1 MHNDLENLKQL
12 VVELRKVRKLKFHGT
27 YYNFGVRSSNAGNM
41 KIKNSV
47 KNQVGDIHWHRKLS
61 GGCPSSLL
69 FFDDMFT
76 HSEYSCTDF
85 VMLYTDALIYKRNVF
100 AVGRILDT
108 TIKVSDR
115 TVSEY

>member
-1 MHNDLENLKQL
+1 MFDMTKKTEMWAPQETSKCVHPSMAETVSDMINRLYFL
-12 VVELRKVRKLKFHGT
+12 
-27 YYNFGVRSSNAGNM
+27 AGNM

-76 HSEYSCTDF
+76 HSEYGCTDF

-108 TIKVSDR
+108 TIKEKR
-115 TVSEY
+115 TV